1 MLTPK
6 QAAFAGFVAS
16 GVSYTDAYE
25 KAYDV
30 KSAKPESIRVLAS
43 RLMKVEKVRK
53 AVDDLKADKKEAKR
67 AHETLTSQWILDR
80 LKSEAMDE
88 TNPPSTRVRALELL
102 GKSHGVFEE
111 NNKVIVEHR
120 NPEDIEKE
128 LGERL
133 KSLFSEA

>member
-1 MLTPK
+1 
-6 QAAFAGFVAS
+6 
-16 GVSYTDAYE
+16 
-25 KAYDV
+25 
-30 KSAKPESIRVLAS
+30 
-43 RLMKVEKVRK
+43 MKVEKVKK